1 MFACVLPMGSFRF
14 CVGLRVETPRAI
26 GAAITCRWKCPKSFT
41 RNDGFPLSEAAMQA
55 AALAVAE
62 ETVPSLATPKNG
74 FGKLLRDFWLL
85 ETQPKM
91 DEIGL

>member
-1 MFACVLPMGSFRF
+1 VFFFLFCHGSFVF
-14 CVGLRVETPRAI
+14 LLRVETP
-26 GAAITCRWKCPKSFT
+26 GDGAITCRWKPKPSPET
-41 RNDGFPLSEAAMQA
+41 TLSEAAMEA

-62 ETVPSLATPKNG
+62 ETVPLAKKNG

-85 ETQPKM
+85 ETQQKM

>member
-1 MFACVLPMGSFRF
+1 MACVFFFLLAMDLSVF
-14 CVGLRVETPRAI
+14 CCGKSQAH
-26 GAAITCRWKCPKSFT
+26 GAITCRWKMFVSPTEPSP
-41 RNDGFPLSEAAMQA
+41 DSLSEAAMQA

-62 ETVPSLATPKNG
+62 ETVPLAKKNG